1 MGDLLLS
8 LIPPETTTFSAIV
21 ERLLANMGA
30 GTDPN
35 AGGMART
42 LAEAYAREMATF
54 YAMMELAHRSG
65 YLDTAEGAALD
76 NVVAVLGLTRAR
88 AGRLTGE
95 VELSRAAPAPEDI
108 GIPAGRQVT
117 GMAADGKPLP
127 LFETREDATLRKG
140 DTRVLIPVQEVQ
152 SDDEDAR
159 QAPPVIDPFQLTL
172 MPRPILGIE
181 AVANPAPLR
190 RDSEDETDTD
200 LRARA
205 RTAMR
210 DGEKGTLESIAAAV
224 RKQGVEQVTV
234 REPPDAPPGVVDVL
248 VGDTDFESDVE
259 GVRRVEAAIRES
271 KAAGIH
277 VRLRY
282 ARTIFFLLRFDVEP
296 NDDAMDEAT
305 FDRLRRG
312 LQQKLSSYMR
322 ELPVGTSVSRRKL
335 EALLF
340 GEPAVRRI
348 SDVEVETFVWGTA
361 PEATLEK
368 TLVSESK
375 SRLYGANR
383 DWRLE
388 SLEAARVD
396 LVRKPPSISRL
407 RPPTWRLDL
416 VVTLVQGDT
425 RTAEQVR
432 DALRG
437 ALEVFT
443 ARLTEEAQQRAST
456 ATYLTRAKLED
467 ALRTQAHVAGLLG
480 CDVTLQSGVTVA
492 LVSAGAA
499 HALPQEFTQLEVTG
513 DLRLLFGGAELV
525 GVG

>member
-1 MGDLLLS
+1 MS

-21 ERLLANMGA
+21 ERLLKNMGP

-76 NVVAVLGLTRAR
+76 NVVAVLGLKRAR

-108 GIPAGRQVT
+108 GIPAGRQLT
-117 GMAADGKPLP
+117 GLAADGKPLP
-127 LFETREDATLRKG
+127 LFETLEDATLRKG
-140 DTRVLIPVQEVQ
+140 DTRVLIPVQEIQ
-152 SDDEDAR
+152 DDAGAAAE
-159 QAPPVIDPFQLTL
+159 APPVINPFRLTL

-181 AVANPAPLR
+181 AVTNPAPLR
-190 RDSEDETDTD
+190 RGSDDETDEN

-205 RTAMR
+205 RTALR

-224 RKQGVEQVTV
+224 RQQGVQQVTV
-234 REPPDAPPGVVDVL
+234 REPADAPPGVVDVL

-259 GVRRVEAAIRES
+259 GVVRVESAIRET

-282 ARTIFFLLRFDVEP
+282 AKTVFFQVDFQVEP
-296 NDDAMDEAT
+296 TNPEMDEVT
-305 FDRLRRG
+305 FDRLRRE
-312 LQQKLSSYMR
+312 LQQTLALHMN
-322 ELPVGTSVSRRKL
+322 ELPVGAPVSRRKL

-340 GEPAVRRI
+340 GNPAVRRVNEL
-348 SDVEVETFVWGTA
+348 SVETYVWGTD
-361 PEATLEK
+361 PGPPIK
-368 TLVSESK
+368 KVLVKETAG
-375 SRLYGANR
+375 RLYGANR
-383 DWRLE
+383 DWKLE
-388 SLEAARVD
+388 PLEAARID
-396 LVRKPPSISRL
+396 LELKPPRITRL
-407 RPPTWRLDL
+407 RAPTWRLDL
-416 VVTLVQGDT
+416 VVSLSSGEA

-432 DALRG
+432 EALRG
-437 ALEVFT
+437 ALDVYA
-443 ARLTEEAQQRAST
+443 ARLSEDAQMGRE
-456 ATYLTRAKLED
+456 AKLTFD
-467 ALRTQAHVAGLLG
+467 SLQQSLKTQARIEALLG
-480 CDVTLQSGVTVA
+480 CDVTLETGITA
-492 LVSAGAA
+492 TLVLATNPA
-499 HALPQEFTQLEVTG
+499 HVVPAQVTQLLVRA
-513 DLRLLFGGAELV
+513 DVRLQFGGAELV